1 MDKLAEEL
9 KGKMVIVRSYAAGVY
24 FGTLEGKEG
33 SEVKLANARNIWH
46 WTGANCLADIADHG
60 VTGDKI
66 SRTIDSLILTD
77 VCQIMPLTVKA
88 IENLNSQPTW
98 TR

>member
-9 KGKMVIVRSYAAGVY
+9 KGKMVIVRSCAAGVY